1 MRVAKIGRNKHFGD
15 SRGAYAGVGELV
27 ADQLLQLLAK
37 AFGDAFIAMG
47 IQLSG

>member
-27 ADQLLQLLAK
+27 ANQLLQFFAK
-37 AFGDAFIAMG
+37 AFGDAFIAVRVQVPG
-47 IQLSG
+47 